1 MAEGKQV
8 GHDICG
14 FLAEA
19 VFDQFDNLAEADD
32 GVGILPVDLI
42 VGQGRIAAGVEDE
55 VLLEEDDEAV
65 LDLSPVQVGSACD
78 GCETLA
84 PMTRED

>member
-1 MAEGKQV
+1 
-8 GHDICG
+8 
-14 FLAEA
+14 
-19 VFDQFDNLAEADD
+19 
-32 GVGILPVDLI
+32 
-42 VGQGRIAAGVEDE
+42 VEDE